1 MGGLFFVTV
10 PFNGCP
16 HPAYKVSLLLF
27 IGCNECLQG
36 YFIFHLFF
44 KPSVFNMSPGSE
56 IDFLG
61 RCQLATEIFFSVARW
76 KHRLARCAR
85 VIFGG
90 SE

>member
-27 IGCNECLQG
+27 TGCNECLQG

>member
-1 MGGLFFVTV
+1 M
-10 PFNGCP
+10 
-16 HPAYKVSLLLF
+16 
-27 IGCNECLQG
+27 
-36 YFIFHLFF
+36 F

-61 RCQLATEIFFSVARW
+61 RCQLATEIFFPVARW